1 MNSTFIVIAINDKIA
16 KDNNNDILANSRP
29 NWWQKKVDKRPTL
42 VVSDEPTG
50 TGVPTWKEIDMF
62 SADERR
68 GRSYAY
74 RTDRTDN
81 SSLNAHQYVPSL
93 PVLILLNVFLFSF
106 NSY

>member
-50 TGVPTWKEIDMF
+50 TGGQ
-62 SADERR
+62 SH
-68 GRSYAY
+68 
-74 RTDRTDN
+74 
-81 SSLNAHQYVPSL
+81 LNIIMIAH
-93 PVLILLNVFLFSF
+93 LN
-106 NSY
+106 